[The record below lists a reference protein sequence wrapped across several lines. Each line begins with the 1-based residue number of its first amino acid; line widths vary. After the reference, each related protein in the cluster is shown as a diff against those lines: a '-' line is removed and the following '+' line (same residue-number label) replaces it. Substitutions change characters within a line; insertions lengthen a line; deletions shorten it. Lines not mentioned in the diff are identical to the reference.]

1 MKSCE
6 QIVNAMPLARLRVLL
21 NVAIYGL
28 RDESVETAVYHV
40 ETTVYGPLSSLMCSI
55 QAVVFRIIWR
65 SFSELFGVS
74 SALRCDL
81 GRTNLRWNVCIC
93 HAQS

>member
-55 QAVVFRIIWR
+55 QALVANGVEVPKVVIQQHPIRNVILRILSSKNNRWR
-65 SFSELFGVS
+65 
-74 SALRCDL
+74 
-81 GRTNLRWNVCIC
+81 
-93 HAQS
+93 